1 MTEDAKSA
9 YRIDR
14 EARMFCPEICALI
27 DRVFRDIHNME
38 VDGWENARI
47 IIQLGKSQRC
57 PSYTYQVS
65 HSKDFY
71 GDGIQGGRYNRF
83 RKCIIDL
90 SNE

>member
-1 MTEDAKSA
+1 MI
-9 YRIDR
+9 IDEKHDRRVER
-14 EARMFCPEICALI
+14 EARMFSPEICALI

-47 IIQLGKSQRC
+47 IIELGKSRRC

-65 HSKDFY
+65 HSRDFV
-71 GDGIQGGRYNRF
+71 GDGIEGGRYNKF
-83 RKCIIDL
+83 LKCVIDL